1 MDYES
6 LLGDAPTFVSGWGN
20 HHGMYGANPQAA
32 MLGLL
37 AGSMS
42 DISGAEFVSGGD
54 PVSALLGL
62 SQDIAGLSWGDVT
75 RTLNPLNVLDPRGNS
90 ILNPFHALATV
101 ARATGLMKKQQAQAD
116 LTKAAI
122 NQKLI
127 QNGAGVL
134 DRAPTKARRYPCGLT
149 PTVVAGGASATIR
162 ANPQQLYR
170 PERFIVPGSI
180 APNFSLTDIKVGN
193 VSQLPNNGEIPCEIF
208 AQNGVDAYLE
218 LDTVNPAIDLLV
230 VVTNLTGGNLTFRGA
245 FIGTSVQ

>member
-6 LLGDAPTFVSGWGN
+6 LLGDMPYFVSGN
-20 HHGMYGANPQAA
+20 GMYGGQNNNAA
-32 MLGLL
+32 MAQMMGLL
-37 AGSMS
+37 AGTMS
-42 DISGAEFVSGGD
+42 DISGAEFVSGDD

-62 SQDIAGLSWGDVT
+62 SQDIAGLGWGD
-75 RTLNPLNVLDPRGNS
+75 LNPLNIINPKGNS
-90 ILNPFHALATV
+90 ILNPFHQLGML
-101 ARATGLMKKQQAQAD
+101 ARATGLMKKQQTQQAM
-116 LTKAAI
+116 TKQAI
-122 NQKLI
+122 NQKLVAH
-127 QNGAGVL
+127 GAGVL